1 MGTPTPA
8 RRAQWL
14 GVGALVL
21 TAVMWSWNGPLIKL
35 LHADGAGVP
44 AVSIAFYRSFI
55 GGLLISPWAIRPWA
69 TRLRAPVLLR
79 IAAVGAFTL
88 MTITFIVTAS
98 LTTAASAIVLQYTSP
113 IWVVAL
119 SPFLLGE
126 RIPKGEA
133 AILLVAMAGIGVI
146 FLGAPVGA
154 RLAVV
159 IGIGS
164 GFSYALVQL
173 TVRGLRRVHPATVA
187 CVNAIGS
194 SLLLLP
200 AVFMWGTLAVTGRQF
215 VLLVVLGIIPFAFP
229 YVLYAYAARHVP
241 AYRASLIVLL
251 EIVLTPIW
259 TYFVVGEVPPR
270 STVIG
275 GSLIFLSVAT
285 WVVATWSRAKR
296 A

>member
-1 MGTPTPA
+1 
-8 RRAQWL
+8 
-14 GVGALVL
+14 
-21 TAVMWSWNGPLIKL
+21 
-35 LHADGAGVP
+35 
-44 AVSIAFYRSFI
+44 
-55 GGLLISPWAIRPWA
+55 
-69 TRLRAPVLLR
+69 
-79 IAAVGAFTL
+79 

-98 LTTAASAIVLQYTSP
+98 MTTAASAIVLQYTSP

-133 AILLVAMAGIGVI
+133 AILLIAMVGIGVI
-146 FLGAPVGA
+146 FVGAPLGA

-187 CVNAIGS
+187 CANAIGS

-200 AVFMWGTLAVTGRQF
+200 AVLMWGSLAVTGRQF
-215 VLLVVLGIIPFAFP
+215 ILLVVLGVVPFAFP
-229 YVLYAYAARHVP
+229 YVLYAYAARYVQ

-259 TYFVVGEVPPR
+259 TYLVVGEVPPR
-270 STVIG
+270 STVVG
-275 GSLIFLSVAT
+275 GSLIFASVAT
-285 WVVATWSRAKR
+285 WVVVTWSRAKR